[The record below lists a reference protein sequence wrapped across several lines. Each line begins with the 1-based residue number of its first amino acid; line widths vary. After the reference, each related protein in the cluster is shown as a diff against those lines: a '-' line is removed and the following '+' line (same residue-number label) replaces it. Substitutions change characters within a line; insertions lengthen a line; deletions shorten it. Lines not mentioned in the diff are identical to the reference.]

1 MKTNYLIA
9 GVGASL
15 LKTELLSLGGAL
27 AQTSINKTLPALGNE
42 QERIGKNCVL
52 LWQNT
57 QILENIA
64 AKIGIQVSN
73 HPFAADSDLLE
84 VKQQLIWQ
92 TRSILI
98 GIAKKLGVLI
108 PSLPNAGGSDL
119 VTQNHLLLL
128 GNKLI
133 FWAIASSL
141 RINIPVAEPLH
152 GSIIEQDYQLLL
164 ANQKILEAIARQLG
178 ATAAFKKN

>member
-1 MKTNYLIA
+1 
-9 GVGASL
+9 
-15 LKTELLSLGGAL
+15 
-27 AQTSINKTLPALGNE
+27 
-42 QERIGKNCVL
+42 
-52 LWQNT
+52 
-57 QILENIA
+57 
-64 AKIGIQVSN
+64 
-73 HPFAADSDLLE
+73 
-84 VKQQLIWQ
+84 
-92 TRSILI
+92 LI